1 MDGITP
7 RLVIIDDDEDW
18 GRLAKRRLESA
29 GFDVQFHRGSVGTLN
44 TLREGGFD
52 VILLDVRMPGL
63 EGDRVVHALYHM
75 RLTPRPK
82 VVLCSGI
89 DRDELR
95 VLAKRLKVAA
105 SFSKSA
111 GLDELVR
118 LVEGLTQRDENAGT
132 HVAQPMSAPI
142 KCPLCRATPYPQ
154 MKRNASPKI
163 LLVEDNEMNRDMLA
177 RRLERRSYSVVVAAN
192 GAQAVAKAEESAPDV
207 IIMDMDLPVMNGLAA
222 TSALKRASK
231 TSGIP
236 VLALTAHSV
245 LYDRQHCLDA
255 GADDWDR
262 KPVDFTQLV
271 EKIEGLLLRRR
282 LRAD

>member
-1 MDGITP
+1 
-7 RLVIIDDDEDW
+7 V
-18 GRLAKRRLESA
+18 LEIA
-29 GFDVQFHRGSVGTLN
+29 GFDVHFHCGAVGTLN
-44 TLREGGFD
+44 AIREGGFD
-52 VILLDVRMPGL
+52 VVLLDVRMPGL
-63 EGDRVVHALYHM
+63 DGDRVVHALYHM

-95 VLAKRLKVAA
+95 VLAKRLKVQA
-105 SFSKSA
+105 SFSKTA
-111 GLDELVR
+111 GMDELVR
-118 LVEGLTQRDENAGT
+118 IVEGLARRDENADT
-132 HVAQPMSAPI
+132 QLAQQTSTPL

-154 MKRNASPKI
+154 AKRNTSATI
-163 LLVEDNEMNRDMLA
+163 LLVEDNEMNRDMLV

-192 GAQAVAKAEESAPDV
+192 GAQAVARAEESSPD
-207 IIMDMDLPVMNGLAA
+207 IIVMDMDLPVMNGLKA

-245 LYDRQHCLDA
+245 LYDRQHCLEA

-262 KPVDFTQLV
+262 KPVDFTHLV
-271 EKIEGLLLRRR
+271 DKIEELLLRRR
-282 LRAD
+282 LRAG